1 VSAATKKA
9 GKAWGILSR
18 DPEHAARC
26 RELGCQLFS
35 IFGDIDALRSGL
47 TAIEERFAQ
56 LMD

>member
-1 VSAATKKA
+1 
-9 GKAWGILSR
+9 LSR

-35 IFGDIDALRSGL
+35 IFGDSDCLRAGL
-47 TAIEERFAQ
+47 EVIEQRFAA